1 MMSDRLHDVL
11 RSTGLYDKDNSGS
24 LDFGEF
30 RSAVR
35 KAGQITSSMIPDDD
49 LRAVFSAVDADGGGD
64 ISLDELARL
73 IWGEDWTPPPADAGE
88 EKPKKK
94 KKKVAVAAFAGEEA
108 EEEDEEEDE
117 EEAVPPAPSAEA
129 AALAAQVAELTQK
142 LQLMEQQQAEQAVA
156 APFTP
161 PVAASVRIMKN
172 DRKSQH
178 DTKSSRLVDCDMV
191 IRS

>member
-73 IWGEDWTPPPADAGE
+73 IWGEDWTPPPADAEE
-88 EKPKKK
+88 EKPKKKK

-108 EEEDEEEDE
+108 EEEDED

-161 PVAASVRIMKN
+161 PASVRIMKN

-178 DTKSSRLVDCDMV
+178 DTKSSRHVDCDMV